1 MHNDITLCG
10 HEVTACVQNNVVHV
24 VHVVQAAKNTAQ
36 SCGQGKASSGS
47 LDGPV
52 MALMTVHAWS

>member
-1 MHNDITLCG
+1 MHDNITLCG
-10 HEVTACVQNNVVHV
+10 HETTANGRNSV

-47 LDGPV
+47 PDGPV
-52 MALMTVHAWS
+52 MALMAVRAYSW